1 MIHQYPIGVT
11 ALDPDEEAGLIPN
24 HIRTIQEL
32 NEWEENNILEAEKW
46 SLARRRKDILN
57 ISFIKR
63 LHQKMFNQTWQWA
76 GDFRRSNKSIG
87 VDWPLIN
94 IELGILLEEARYQI
108 ENQVYEIKEIVVRLH
123 HKLVWIHCFANG
135 NGRHAPLMADIVL
148 FNLGENTFKWGR
160 SKLYAPGLIREQ
172 YLIALRKADNHD
184 YEALMNFVN
193 QS

>member
-11 ALDPDEEAGLIPN
+11 GLDPDEAAGLIPN

-135 NGRHAPLMADIVL
+135 NGRHARLMADIVL